1 MVMAEDK
8 ANVININGTD
18 YDFEKFDETE
28 KGIISQIRNCQA
40 KVAQLQSDLQI
51 IQVSQE
57 AYTNT
62 LIKRVE
68 EKATKEVTKE
78 GEVVNE

>member
-1 MVMAEDK
+1 VVDK
-8 ANVININGTD
+8 SNVISINGTD

-57 AYTNT
+57 AFTNT

-68 EKATKEVTKE
+68 EKATEESTKE